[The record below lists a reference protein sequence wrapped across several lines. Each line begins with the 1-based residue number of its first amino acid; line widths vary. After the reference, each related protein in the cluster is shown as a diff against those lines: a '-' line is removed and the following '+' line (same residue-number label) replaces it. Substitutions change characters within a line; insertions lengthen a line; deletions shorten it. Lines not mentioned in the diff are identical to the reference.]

1 MNEYLLSVAV
11 FAGVLLVLVA
21 ALLLVESRVVQKGER
36 TIVINDDPSRAI
48 RVPSGRTLLAAL
60 AEHGIFL
67 PSGCGG
73 GGSCGLCKCQ
83 VEAGGRDILP
93 TELAHLNRK
102 QRREGIRIA
111 CQLKVKEDMR
121 IRIPEEIFHIKKY
134 TATVVS
140 NENIAT
146 FIKELVLRLD
156 PGQKLAF
163 KSGAYVQIDIPPY
176 HASFKEFRIPETYRS
191 MWDRYKLWSLV
202 AKTEEPVFR
211 AYSMANTPSEEL
223 LRFTIRIATPP
234 PGAGE
239 EVPPGVGSSYVFTL
253 KPGDRVILSGPFG
266 EFFIKDTQR
275 EMCFIAG
282 GAGMAPMRSHIL
294 DQLLRVQTG
303 RKITFWYGARSRSE
317 MLYDEEFRE
326 LARRFPNFRYTVAL
340 SDPLPE
346 DRWDGP
352 VGFIHQVAHDLYL
365 SRHEDPT
372 EIEYYLCGP
381 PAMLR
386 ATERMLES
394 LGVDR
399 EMIAYD
405 EFG

>member
-1 MNEYLLSVAV
+1 MNEYLLGAAV

-21 ALLLVESRVVQKGER
+21 ALLLVESRVVPKGER
-36 TIVINDDPSRAI
+36 TIVINGDPSRAI
-48 RVPSGRTLLAAL
+48 RVPPGRTLLAAL
-60 AEHGIFL
+60 AENGIFL

-73 GGSCGLCKCQ
+73 GGSCGLCKCK

-121 IRIPEEIFHIKKY
+121 IRIPEEILQIRKY

-146 FIKELVLRLD
+146 FIKELVLKLD
-156 PGQKLAF
+156 PGQKLEF

-202 AKTEEPVFR
+202 ARAEEPVFR

-239 EVPPGVGSSYVFTL
+239 EVPPGVGSSYVFSL
-253 KPGDRVILSGPFG
+253 KPGDRVVLSGPFG
-266 EFFIKDTQR
+266 DFFIKETER

-326 LARRFPNFRYTVAL
+326 LARRFPNFQYTVAL

-352 VGFIHQVAHDLYL
+352 VGYIHQVAYDLYL

-381 PAMLR
+381 PPMLR